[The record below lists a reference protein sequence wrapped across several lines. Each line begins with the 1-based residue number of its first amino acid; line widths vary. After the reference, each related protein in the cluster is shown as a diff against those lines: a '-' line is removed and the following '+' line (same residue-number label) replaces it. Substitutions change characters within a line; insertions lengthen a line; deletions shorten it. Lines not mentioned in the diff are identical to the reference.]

1 MGRIPSDR
9 LIADAARIRR
19 QSRSGSFEGLSFAR
33 FVLLSFSD
41 LKIRCAMDTNFATL
55 NIDRPRAH
63 VMLVTLNRPASA
75 NAMNSQLG
83 TEIMT
88 LFESLN
94 LDAGDTR
101 CIVVTGAGDRAFCA
115 GADLKE
121 RKDMTDEAWTKQHL
135 IYERMVRAIL
145 GCPIPIIAAV
155 NGAA

>member
-1 MGRIPSDR
+1 
-9 LIADAARIRR
+9 
-19 QSRSGSFEGLSFAR
+19 
-33 FVLLSFSD
+33 
-41 LKIRCAMDTNFATL
+41 MDTNFAML
-55 NIDRPRAH
+55 NIDRPQAH
-63 VMLVTLNRPASA
+63 VMLVTLNRRASA
-75 NAMNSQLG
+75 NAMNGQLG

-94 LDAGDTR
+94 LDPGDAR

-135 IYERMVRAIL
+135 IYERMVRTIF

-155 NGAA
+155 NGAAYAGGCELALACDFIYAAEPAAVS

>member
-1 MGRIPSDR
+1 
-9 LIADAARIRR
+9 
-19 QSRSGSFEGLSFAR
+19 
-33 FVLLSFSD
+33 
-41 LKIRCAMDTNFATL
+41 MDTSFATL

-94 LDAGDTR
+94 LDADDAR
-101 CIVVTGAGDRAFCA
+101 CIVVTGAGDRVFCA

-135 IYERMVRAIL
+135 IYRT
-145 GCPIPIIAAV
+145 
-155 NGAA
+155 NGARYLGPPDPNHRRGQWGRLRGRLRELAACLRFYLCSRAFPFRTDRSHRVRVERRP

>member
-1 MGRIPSDR
+1 
-9 LIADAARIRR
+9 
-19 QSRSGSFEGLSFAR
+19 
-33 FVLLSFSD
+33 
-41 LKIRCAMDTNFATL
+41 
-55 NIDRPRAH
+55 
-63 VMLVTLNRPASA
+63 MLVTLNRPASA

-135 IYERMVRAIL
+135 IYERMVRATLAARSQSSPRSMGPLTRAAASWRLLAIL
-145 GCPIPIIAAV
+145 SMQPNIPV
-155 NGAA
+155 SH

>member
-1 MGRIPSDR
+1 MPPECHDKVG
-9 LIADAARIRR
+9 AAR
-19 QSRSGSFEGLSFAR
+19 SRGLSFAR

-41 LKIRCAMDTNFATL
+41 LKTRCAMDTNFATL
-55 NIDRPRAH
+55 NINRPQAH

-94 LDAGDTR
+94 LDPGDAR

-115 GADLKE
+115 GVISKNE
-121 RKDMTDEAWTKQHL
+121 RT
-135 IYERMVRAIL
+135 
-145 GCPIPIIAAV
+145 
-155 NGAA
+155 